1 MAPATLP
8 AGFARAFAQG
18 LRSLR
23 GNPLR
28 SGLGVLA
35 IAVAVATLAT
45 VHTAV
50 EGLTL
55 FARQSTARAFGSDT
69 FVVAQVGAAG
79 QVSRR
84 ELARK
89 LERNPPLRR
98 ADARFLD
105 AFAGGRVLYA
115 PIAQRGAEVSAGART
130 FENAAVAG
138 TGHRLS
144 EIRELAVAEGRFFSA
159 DEERA
164 GRLVAVLGRDVADA
178 LFPGRDPLGRTVRL
192 AGRGF
197 EVIGVQARLGT
208 SGGVSLDR
216 NVWVPLPAWER
227 AYGAAPSLQLSGRP
241 PAGLAVAEAED
252 RARATMRARRRL
264 PPGAEDNFDILAPEA
279 ARNFALAVAGRVGG
293 VAPVLSAMALLAA
306 IVVVANTT
314 LVSVAQRTF
323 EIGVRRAVGATRG
336 EIVREVLAESTLVA
350 LVGGA
355 IGTAVVA
362 LATRVLA
369 GPLGLELALAP
380 RTVALAVGHAAGAG
394 LLAGWYPAR
403 RASRVDIIRALRV
416 E

>member
-138 TGHRLS
+138 PGHRLS
-144 EIRELAVAEGRFFSA
+144 EIREVAVAEGRFVSA
-159 DEERA
+159 DEVRA
-164 GRLVAVLGRDVADA
+164 GRLVAVRGRDVA
-178 LFPGRDPLGRTVRL
+178 
-192 AGRGF
+192 
-197 EVIGVQARLGT
+197 
-208 SGGVSLDR
+208 
-216 NVWVPLPAWER
+216 
-227 AYGAAPSLQLSGRP
+227 
-241 PAGLAVAEAED
+241 
-252 RARATMRARRRL
+252 
-264 PPGAEDNFDILAPEA
+264 
-279 ARNFALAVAGRVGG
+279 
-293 VAPVLSAMALLAA
+293 
-306 IVVVANTT
+306 
-314 LVSVAQRTF
+314 
-323 EIGVRRAVGATRG
+323 
-336 EIVREVLAESTLVA
+336 
-350 LVGGA
+350 
-355 IGTAVVA
+355 
-362 LATRVLA
+362 
-369 GPLGLELALAP
+369 
-380 RTVALAVGHAAGAG
+380 
-394 LLAGWYPAR
+394 
-403 RASRVDIIRALRV
+403 
-416 E
+416 

>member
-1 MAPATLP
+1 
-8 AGFARAFAQG
+8 
-18 LRSLR
+18 
-23 GNPLR
+23 
-28 SGLGVLA
+28 
-35 IAVAVATLAT
+35 
-45 VHTAV
+45 
-50 EGLTL
+50 
-55 FARQSTARAFGSDT
+55 
-69 FVVAQVGAAG
+69 
-79 QVSRR
+79 
-84 ELARK
+84 
-89 LERNPPLRR
+89 
-98 ADARFLD
+98 
-105 AFAGGRVLYA
+105 
-115 PIAQRGAEVSAGART
+115 
-130 FENAAVAG
+130 
-138 TGHRLS
+138 
-144 EIRELAVAEGRFFSA
+144 
-159 DEERA
+159 
-164 GRLVAVLGRDVADA
+164 
-178 LFPGRDPLGRTVRL
+178 TVRL